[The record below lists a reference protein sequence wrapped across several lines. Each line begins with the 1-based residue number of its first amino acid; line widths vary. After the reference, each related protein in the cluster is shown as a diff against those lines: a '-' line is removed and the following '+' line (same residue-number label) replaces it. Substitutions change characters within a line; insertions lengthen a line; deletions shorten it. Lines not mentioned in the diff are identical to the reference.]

1 MRPSTVEQ
9 ADGVTAPRAERE
21 SEGEAPSSA
30 AGTTHSLQRPRIGFL
45 GTGWIGRHRMEAIHR
60 SGVAQ
65 VVALHDPA
73 VEAARDAAAAI
84 EGAEVLPDFDHLL
97 AADLD
102 GIVIATPSALHAE
115 QSIAALERGY
125 PVFCQKPLGR
135 TARET
140 AAVVE
145 VARRNDLLL
154 EVDLSYRFTEG
165 MQRIRETVQNGEIG
179 EVYAAD
185 LAFHNAY
192 GPDKEWFYDV
202 SRSGGGCVMDLGI
215 HLVDLALWVLEFPAV
230 EAVTSRLF
238 AGGAPLGR
246 NAEVVEDFGTGR
258 LDLSTGAA
266 VQFACSW
273 RLPAGRDARIQAT
286 FYGTEGGLR
295 FRNVNGS
302 FYDFVAERFHGTSTE
317 TLTASPDDWGGRA
330 AVHWAERLARGDG
343 FDGQADRLVAVAAVL
358 DEVYGR

>member
-1 MRPSTVEQ
+1 MRPATVNRS
-9 ADGVTAPRAERE
+9 DGASATGAERE

-30 AGTTHSLQRPRIGFL
+30 AAPMDSPRRPRIGFL
-45 GTGWIGRHRMEAIHR
+45 GTGWIGRHRMEATHR

-65 VVALHDPA
+65 VAAIHDPA
-73 VEAARDAAAAI
+73 ADAAQEAAAAI
-84 EGAEVLPDFDHLL
+84 NGAEVLRDFGHLL

-102 GIVIATPSALHAE
+102 GIMIATPSALHAE

-165 MQRIRETVQNGEIG
+165 MQHIREIVQDGEIG

-192 GPDKEWFYDV
+192 GPDKAWFYDV

-215 HLVDLALWVLEFPAV
+215 HLVDLALWVLDFPRV
-230 EAVTSRLF
+230 EGVTSRLF
-238 AGGAPLGR
+238 AGGRPLRR
-246 NAEVVEDFGTGR
+246 NADVVEDFGTGR

-343 FDGQADRLVAVAAVL
+343 FDGRADRLVAVAAVL

>member
-1 MRPSTVEQ
+1 MKPVTMKHSARSSWTEVEKGSEAQDSPRP
-9 ADGVTAPRAERE
+9 
-21 SEGEAPSSA
+21 
-30 AGTTHSLQRPRIGFL
+30 LKRPRIGFL

-60 SGVAQ
+60 SGLVE
-65 VVALHDPA
+65 VVAIHDPDSEA
-73 VEAARDAAAAI
+73 VREAAATIPGAAVASDFAQLLDSGLDA
-84 EGAEVLPDFDHLL
+84 V
-97 AADLD
+97 
-102 GIVIATPSALHAE
+102 VIATPSALHAE
-115 QSIAALERGY
+115 QSIAALERGCA
-125 PVFCQKPLGR
+125 VFCQKPLGR

-140 AAVVE
+140 ADVVQT
-145 VARRNDLLL
+145 ARGHDLLL
-154 EVDLSYRFTEG
+154 DVDLSYRFTAG
-165 MQRIRETVQNGEIG
+165 MQRIREIIQNGEIG

-202 SRSGGGCVMDLGI
+202 TRSGGGCVMDLGI
-215 HLVDLALWVLEFPAV
+215 HLVDLALWVLDFPRV

-238 AGGAPLGR
+238 AGGHPLRRDEG
-246 NAEVVEDFGTGR
+246 VVEDFGTGR

-295 FRNVNGS
+295 FRNRNGS
-302 FYDFVAERFHGTSTE
+302 FYDFVAERFHGTTTE
-317 TLTASPDDWGGRA
+317 TLTAAPDEWGGRA
-330 AVHWAERLARGDG
+330 AVNWAERLARGEG
-343 FDGQADRLVAVAAVL
+343 FDPRAEQFVAVAEVL